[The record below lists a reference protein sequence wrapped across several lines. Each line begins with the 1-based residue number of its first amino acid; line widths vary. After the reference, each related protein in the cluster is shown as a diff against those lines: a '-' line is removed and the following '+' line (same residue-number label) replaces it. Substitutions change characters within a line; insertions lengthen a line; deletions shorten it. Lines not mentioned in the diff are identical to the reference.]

1 MNVIG
6 HHYRA
11 VQRAALGVSPDTRF
25 QNNHASFRGQDPSV
39 VRTERYENAFIVA
52 LIVRK
57 MTAVFVD
64 SLHVGHEYHK
74 GVARART
81 PAPTSWL
88 AVSKWDWARQMIM
101 RKIDVVASVSPQPI
115 HSRCR
120 RERLARATNYARR
133 GKFGFVLSS
142 YNGSAIFFSSG

>member
-1 MNVIG
+1 M
-6 HHYRA
+6 
-11 VQRAALGVSPDTRF
+11 
-25 QNNHASFRGQDPSV
+25 

-74 GVARART
+74 RRTGEDARAYIV
-81 PAPTSWL
+81 AGCFKMGL
-88 AVSKWDWARQMIM
+88 GKKMIM